1 MSFDSLTMPWEVFV
15 IAAIVL
21 AMLLVFSLVRW
32 IFLPR
37 AIKGKF
43 PVKRLLLFVGCMGL
57 VLYAYRFVDNFPAKF
72 QTGLNTN
79 VASTSDTPAFP
90 ELRTPRYAKNRTDVF
105 EAATRAIQAQRG
117 WKVVNMA
124 DSGSSLQ
131 AEVSVLLGVFTDDF
145 LVSLVEE
152 GGNTRVDVQSR
163 SLKGGLDLGANRRHI
178 VQFLMALESQL
189 GVAPVQ

>member
-15 IAAIVL
+15 VAAIVL

-32 IFLPR
+32 IFLPQ
-37 AIKGKF
+37 ALKGRF
-43 PVKRLLLFVGCMGL
+43 PAKRLFLFVACMGL
-57 VLYAYRFVDNFPAKF
+57 VFYAYRFVDNFPAKF
-72 QTGLNTN
+72 QAGINTN
-79 VASTSDTPAFP
+79 LASTSDTPAFP
-90 ELRTPRYAKNRTDVF
+90 ELKTPRYAKSRTDVF
-105 EAATRAIQAQRG
+105 EAATRAIEAQRG

-131 AEVSVLLGVFTDDF
+131 AEVSVLLGIFTDDF

-163 SLKGGLDLGANRRHI
+163 SRKGGLDLGANRRHV
-178 VQFLMALESQL
+178 VQFLMALEAQL